1 MKPWFEKELA
11 EADILKFPDPKA
23 KVIRMPNVQ
32 SYPDF
37 ITGVK
42 DLQAKQKDGTISQE
56 TYDKL
61 YTDLIHRFMK
71 KESFDTP
78 WYLREAEGERLPNKS
93 TRGDMNEPLL
103 AGAIVTRFMKYPELV
118 TPSSVKQTINTMR
131 KTKTYDKEFIAD
143 NGQDKID
150 YIIKL
155 NAEKN
160 IDDWNDKNLIKN
172 MSTELEADIDFVNT
186 DRWTQKVA
194 HVLTQNN
201 KPDRIQVIASGP
213 VDQKLSKIDV
223 ELIYYKPNGKP
234 KRIKGISL
242 KTAGGDLFGQT
253 SPNPKTLKNM
263 KAHQEWWSRLGV
275 TIAEYS
281 YEDYM
286 EKSMAIVQ
294 NTFKTAVKQIEQQL
308 KGDNDRNEKV
318 FLDKAIAFLDFAV
331 ALNDKELEVL
341 DIKGGKYSVQTV
353 KQLAKNIQNINLSVV
368 GADLETSVPKIIFFG
383 TNQDNEKIEL
393 FRIRHTYSPKRISS
407 KGKLKAARHRIF
419 VVPGPL
425 FTDLA
430 TVSKSGKTQK
440 KPQAQPEPKKSSP
453 APQQKTA
460 VGNDGQRYRHYG
472 AQWINDKTGRIAT
485 RGVADYL
492 DKSPVGTQA

>member
-37 ITGVK
+37 ITGVQ
-42 DLQAKQKDGTISQE
+42 DLQANLKNGTISQE

-253 SPNPKTLKNM
+253 SPNPK
-263 KAHQEWWSRLGV
+263 
-275 TIAEYS
+275 
-281 YEDYM
+281 
-286 EKSMAIVQ
+286 
-294 NTFKTAVKQIEQQL
+294 
-308 KGDNDRNEKV
+308 